1 MNRSK
6 TMRPIVVVGSINMDL
21 VSTVSRIPAGGE
33 TLLGSGF
40 QMYSGG
46 KGANQ
51 AVAVAR
57 LSYPVEMIGKLG
69 SDLFGERLRAQLQS
83 AGVGMAGVETVEG
96 SSGIA
101 AITVAATGENS
112 IVVTQGANAA
122 VSPLYVE
129 QHRSLI
135 RSAGLVLAQL
145 EIPIESVERLAELC
159 FQERVPLMLDPA
171 PAQALPPS
179 LLRRIR
185 WLTPN
190 ETEADFYVGR
200 VADDL
205 GQGSVD
211 ARVLRETARSLLA
224 QGPGGII
231 LKLGPRG
238 AYLAADG
245 VEQLLHAM
253 PVEAVDTTAAGDAL
267 NGAFAVGLM
276 LGKSALES
284 ARFAVAAASVSVTR
298 AGAQPSMPTFAEVS
312 RMLDGGR

>member
-1 MNRSK
+1 MDRSK

-33 TLLGSGF
+33 TLLGSSF
-40 QMYSGG
+40 QMHSGG

-57 LSYPVEMIGKLG
+57 LDYPVEMIGKLG
-69 SDLFGERLRAQLQS
+69 SDLFGERLRAQLQR

-96 SSGIA
+96 PSGIA

-112 IVVTQGANAA
+112 IVVTPGANAA
-122 VSPLYVE
+122 VSPEYVA

-135 RSAGLVLAQL
+135 QSAGLVMAQL
-145 EIPIESVERLAELC
+145 EIPTDSVERLAELC
-159 FQERVPLMLDPA
+159 FQEQVPLMLDPA

-179 LLRRIR
+179 LLQRIR
-185 WLTPN
+185 WFTPN

-200 VADDL
+200 VAD
-205 GQGSVD
+205 GRRGGSWD
-211 ARVLRETARSLLA
+211 ARVLPDTARSLLG
-224 QGPGGII
+224 QGPAGII

-298 AGAQPSMPTFAEVS
+298 PGAQPSMPTFAEVS
-312 RMLDGGR
+312 RMLDSER